1 MPPELRR
8 EGLEFRNAY
17 HTGELGDLVLEQHLH
32 VHDVPDRCAVH
43 FVGAY
48 NEQRDGLVR
57 DAEMSNAHPE
67 TP

>member
-1 MPPELRR
+1 M
-8 EGLEFRNAY
+8 
-17 HTGELGDLVLEQHLH
+17 LEQHLR

-67 TP
+67 MP